1 MNGWNWKKPLSSVKT
16 RMTLSKPSEINRR
29 GPQRPMVEVYTP
41 HPATESSIKWG
52 TRFHNTVSQHLC
64 PDKLENDHSESLDS
78 RTRCFS
84 AWLLDWSFLV
94 QIGKNRRHL
103 QTYQGSRPVLDQSCL
118 QGPSEARSPF
128 HASGWSGRQSECK
141 SDVWFLGQ
149 AARSLFAGLHTQNH
163 IQVILG
169 HPCDFTNSI
178 YFSSQWS
185 RWILP
190 VANLPRHKKG
200 HDSCSTDQQNA
211 TLADHHLQS
220 KKFRDMKRLSRR
232 LSDLC
237 DLLEKSQ
244 LKEQTS

>member
-29 GPQRPMVEVYTP
+29 GPQRPMVEVYMR

-52 TRFHNTVSQHLC
+52 TSFHNTVSQHLC

-84 AWLLDWSFLV
+84 AWLSDWSFLV
-94 QIGKNRRHL
+94 QIGKYCRHL
-103 QTYQGSRPVLDQSCL
+103 QAYQGSRPVLDQSCL

-163 IQVILG
+163 MIPSHPG

-178 YFSSQWS
+178 YFS
-185 RWILP
+185 
-190 VANLPRHKKG
+190 
-200 HDSCSTDQQNA
+200 
-211 TLADHHLQS
+211 
-220 KKFRDMKRLSRR
+220 
-232 LSDLC
+232 
-237 DLLEKSQ
+237 
-244 LKEQTS
+244 